1 MPENSF
7 MTVKSW
13 LRTAAERLDIP
24 LSSRQAHKVT
34 NSYISI
40 LSEEEYDMMH
50 ADPTGETAVRN
61 VMTWMTAK
69 AVDA

>member
-7 MTVKSW
+7 MTIKSW
-13 LRTAAERLDIP
+13 LRTAADRLEIP

-34 NSYISI
+34 NAYLTI
-40 LSEEEYDMMH
+40 LTAEDYDNMH

-61 VMTWMTAK
+61 VMAWLAGR
-69 AVDA
+69 AVNA

>member
-1 MPENSF
+1 MPETSF

-13 LRTAAERLDIP
+13 LRTAAERLEIP

-34 NSYISI
+34 NEFISI
-40 LSEEEYDMMH
+40 LSKDQYDNMH

-61 VMTWMTAK
+61 VMAWMTSK
-69 AVDA
+69 AMAA

>member
-13 LRTAAERLDIP
+13 LRQAAEIYGIP
-24 LSSRQAHKVT
+24 LSSRQAHRAT
-34 NSYISI
+34 NGYIAT
-40 LSEEEYDMMH
+40 LSSEDYDRLH

-61 VMTWMTAK
+61 VMAWLASK
-69 AVDA
+69 ELAA

>member
-7 MTVKSW
+7 MTIKSW

-34 NSYISI
+34 NTYISV
-40 LSEEEYDMMH
+40 LSAEDYDRLH

-61 VMTWMTAK
+61 VMAWL
-69 AVDA
+69 AVEAVAA

>member
-13 LRTAAERLDIP
+13 LRTAADRLDIT

-34 NSYISI
+34 NAYISI
-40 LSEEEYDMMH
+40 LSKDQYDNMH

-61 VMTWMTAK
+61 VMAWMEAR
-69 AVDA
+69 AAA

>member
-13 LRTAAERLDIP
+13 VRTAAELYGIP
-24 LSSRQAHKVT
+24 MSSRQAHRAT
-34 NSYISI
+34 NSYLAV
-40 LSEEEYDMMH
+40 LSGEEYDRMH

-61 VMTWMTAK
+61 VMAWMQAK
-69 AVDA
+69 AAAA

>member
-1 MPENSF
+1 MPETSF

-13 LRTAAERLDIP
+13 LRTAAERLEIP

-34 NSYISI
+34 YEFISI
-40 LSEEEYDMMH
+40 LSKDQYDNMH

-61 VMTWMTAK
+61 VMAWMTSK
-69 AVDA
+69 AMAA

>member
-13 LRTAAERLDIP
+13 LRTAAERLSIP
-24 LSSRQAHKVT
+24 LTNRQAHKVT
-34 NSYISI
+34 NAYITI
-40 LSEEEYDMMH
+40 LSDEQYDRMH

-61 VMTWMTAK
+61 VMAWLESK
-69 AVDA
+69 AVAA

>member
-13 LRTAAERLDIP
+13 LRTAAERLEIT

-34 NSYISI
+34 NAYISI
-40 LSEEEYDMMH
+40 LSDEQYDRMH

-61 VMTWMTAK
+61 VMAWMTSQ
-69 AVDA
+69 AVAA